1 MQSINEA
8 LSGRWPMVR
17 RAPTRTLIMKPKLV
31 LLPLILASLTLSS
44 CLSAGLEFRDS
55 FSGRVTTGERIRN
68 GVIDVVTLPIQV
80 PVIAAIAIADAA
92 D

>member
-1 MQSINEA
+1 
-8 LSGRWPMVR
+8 
-17 RAPTRTLIMKPKLV
+17 MKTQLV

-44 CLSAGLEFRDS
+44 CLSAGLAFRNS

-68 GVIDVVTLPIQV
+68 GVLDVVTLPVQV

>member
-1 MQSINEA
+1 
-8 LSGRWPMVR
+8 
-17 RAPTRTLIMKPKLV
+17 MKPKLI
-31 LLPLILASLTLSS
+31 LLSLVIASLALSS
-44 CLSAGLEFRDS
+44 CLSAGLAFRNS

-68 GVIDVVTLPIQV
+68 GVIDVVTLPVQV

>member
-1 MQSINEA
+1 MHAWGVLNKQTHTPNMKSK
-8 LSGRWPMVR
+8 
-17 RAPTRTLIMKPKLV
+17 LI

-80 PVIAAIAIADAA
+80 PVIAAIAIADAG

>member
-1 MQSINEA
+1 
-8 LSGRWPMVR
+8 
-17 RAPTRTLIMKPKLV
+17 MKTKII
-31 LLPLILASLTLSS
+31 LLPLVLASLTLSS
-44 CLSAGLEFRDS
+44 CLSAGLEFRNS